1 MQQTHWNVS
10 IPEDKNNNNSEKSSG
25 CHQRIFLCI
34 AKAVKQFIDLC
45 NNLVANRSTTA
56 ATTAASPAASVSASA
71 ASVASSSITA
81 SSSSTQNLATA
92 QPLQTQ
98 QHLVQLPAGGGA
110 GSGPG
115 SATTPVRRQISPTTA
130 VKFLHAR
137 KFDVPRAVSLY
148 EQHEQIRQKEHLYN
162 IDPDVETLRSELQ
175 TGKFTILPARTSSG
189 AAIALFTANRH
200 SPLSASHTTTL
211 QGIVYQLDS
220 ALQDTETQRAGLVFI
235 YDMSGSK
242 YSNFDYDLSQKILT
256 LLKGAYPARLKKV
269 LIVTAPLW
277 FKAPFKI
284 LRLFVREK
292 LRERVFTVS
301 VPQLALHVPRKALPI
316 HLGGTLEVDHAT
328 WLLSCRQSMTNRE
341 DELLANIV
349 GVGSAVSGSAGGVVV
364 ATTTTNGTVE
374 TVEGTTIITESNSSS
389 NTPTT
394 NAATSNTTVVTI
406 RNGVSPA
413 TGSQGGVAVSA
424 AESTASGEPNENIT
438 INGLSPSHRSNSSG
452 PTTTVNSLKLNTS
465 GSDGSTSTAGPTGE
479 TATVIGAGSLAVAGA
494 GAGAATAGAG
504 TGTTTTNGGGE
515 FWSENPPSSASSG
528 FSDDDS
534 LAGQEGD
541 PKPIEQIVQMV
552 KQRGRHGLIKEY
564 TDIRNRAPEGTFAHA
579 RMRTNLTKNRYTDVL
594 CYDHSRVVLAYED
607 GIELS
612 DYINANFVDGYKQ
625 KNAYISTQG
634 PLPKTS
640 QDFWRMVWE
649 QRCLVIVMTTRVM
662 ERGRVKCG
670 QYWEPTE
677 DSSLE
682 FGNYH
687 VRTITVECNEDY
699 TVASLELRNIKT
711 DEIRNV
717 SHWQFTSW
725 PDYGVPSSAMA
736 MLNFLQK
743 VRDKQAEL
751 VHALGDTWTGHPR
764 GPPIVVHC
772 SAGIGRTGTFITLDI
787 CISRLEDVG
796 TADIRGTVEKIR
808 SQRAYSIQMPDQYVF
823 CHLALIEYAYSRGM
837 LQSVDLAGFDE
848 REPDSE

>member
-1 MQQTHWNVS
+1 MLAY
-10 IPEDKNNNNSEKSSG
+10 G
-25 CHQRIFLCI
+25 LC
-34 AKAVKQFIDLC
+34 KCVGVHD
-45 NNLVANRSTTA
+45 V
-56 ATTAASPAASVSASA
+56 SVSDGVNDNDAT
-71 ASVASSSITA
+71 VLT
-81 SSSSTQNLATA
+81 LAGNKRFM
-92 QPLQTQ
+92 QTQ
-98 QHLVQLPAGGGA
+98 GG
-110 GSGPG
+110 
-115 SATTPVRRQISPTTA
+115 
-130 VKFLHAR
+130 
-137 KFDVPRAVSLY
+137 
-148 EQHEQIRQKEHLYN
+148 
-162 IDPDVETLRSELQ
+162 
-175 TGKFTILPARTSSG
+175 
-189 AAIALFTANRH
+189 
-200 SPLSASHTTTL
+200 
-211 QGIVYQLDS
+211 
-220 ALQDTETQRAGLVFI
+220 
-235 YDMSGSK
+235 
-242 YSNFDYDLSQKILT
+242 
-256 LLKGAYPARLKKV
+256 YPARLKKV

-301 VPQLALHVPRKALPI
+301 VPQLSLHVPRKALPV
-316 HLGGTLEVDHAT
+316 HLGGTLEIDHAT
-328 WLLSCRQSMTNRE
+328 WLLNCRKSMTNRE

-349 GVGSAVSGSAGGVVV
+349 GVGVGVAVGVDVTALAP
-364 ATTTTNGTVE
+364 ATTTATATSIATATASTLSNGSSNNAANAAAA
-374 TVEGTTIITESNSSS
+374 TIISAVHQLAE
-389 NTPTT
+389 
-394 NAATSNTTVVTI
+394 SNTTVVT
-406 RNGVSPA
+406 VSGEHNTAAGAAAA
-413 TGSQGGVAVSA
+413 T
-424 AESTASGEPNENIT
+424 STQTTTTTKATSTSSNNVDTSTEPNENIT
-438 INGLSPSHRSNSSG
+438 INGLSPSHR
-452 PTTTVNSLKLNTS
+452 TVNTLLKLNTS
-465 GSDGSTSTAGPTGE
+465 GIQQQQQQSN
-479 TATVIGAGSLAVAGA
+479 GAGDDIAIGPVSTTTTASGASAGGAAVA
-494 GAGAATAGAG
+494 AATAASGIAS
-504 TGTTTTNGGGE
+504 NGSNNGPGE

-541 PKPIEQIVQMV
+541 PKAIDQIVQMV
-552 KQRGRHGLIKEY
+552 KERRRQGLIKEY
-564 TDIRNRAPEGTFAHA
+564 ADIRNRAPEGTFVHA
-579 RMRTNLTKNRYTDVL
+579 RMRNNLTKNRYTDVL
-594 CYDHSRVVLAYED
+594 CYDHSRVVLARED
-607 GIELS
+607 GDELS

-640 QDFWRMVWE
+640 QDFWRMIWE
-649 QRCLVIVMTTRVM
+649 QHCLVIVMTTRVM

-687 VRTITVECNEDY
+687 VRTISVECNEDY
-699 TVASLELRNIKT
+699 TVASLELRNLKT

-743 VRDKQAEL
+743 VRDKQAQL
-751 VHALGDTWTGHPR
+751 VRSLGDTWAGHVR

-823 CHLALIEYAYSRGM
+823 CHLALIEYAHSRGM
-837 LQSVDLAGFDE
+837 LQTVDLAGFDE
-848 REPDSE
+848 REQDSE

>member
-1 MQQTHWNVS
+1 LLQ
-10 IPEDKNNNNSEKSSG
+10 
-25 CHQRIFLCI
+25 
-34 AKAVKQFIDLC
+34 AVKQFIDLC
-45 NNLVANRSTTA
+45 NNLGTNCNTA
-56 ATTAASPAASVSASA
+56 AAAAASSP
-71 ASVASSSITA
+71 
-81 SSSSTQNLATA
+81 SSSTAVNNASSTSNFHISINSTNSNSNCNANFNTAQQTAAGTNTTTETQSTAAAAATA
-92 QPLQTQ
+92 
-98 QHLVQLPAGGGA
+98 LPI
-110 GSGPG
+110 
-115 SATTPVRRQISPTTA
+115 RRHISHTTA
-130 VKFLHAR
+130 VKFLYAR
-137 KFDVPRAVSLY
+137 KFDIHRAVSLY
-148 EQHEQIRQKEHLYN
+148 EQHEQIRQREYLYN
-162 IDPDVETLRSELQ
+162 IDPDVEPLRSELQ

-189 AAIALFTANRH
+189 AAIALFTAHRH

-211 QGIVYQLDS
+211 QGIVYQLDC
-220 ALQDTETQRAGLVFI
+220 ALQDTDTQRAGLVFI

-256 LLKGAYPARLKKV
+256 LLKGGYPARLKKV

-301 VPQLALHVPRKALPI
+301 VPQLSLHVPRKALPL
-316 HLGGTLEVDHAT
+316 HLGGTLEIDHAT
-328 WLLSCRQSMTNRE
+328 WLLNCRASMTNRE
-341 DELLANIV
+341 DELLANIA
-349 GVGSAVSGSAGGVVV
+349 GSAPAGVLLPSAAAAAAAA
-364 ATTTTNGTVE
+364 ATLTNG
-374 TVEGTTIITESNSSS
+374 EGSSSAASSTAAATATIISAVHQLSD
-389 NTPTT
+389 
-394 NAATSNTTVVTI
+394 SNTTVVT
-406 RNGVSPA
+406 VS
-413 TGSQGGVAVSA
+413 GGGGGGAANTESTQSTAAAAAASA
-424 AESTASGEPNENIT
+424 AEPNENIT
-438 INGLSPSHRSNSSG
+438 INGLSPSHR
-452 PTTTVNSLKLNTS
+452 LKLNTS
-465 GSDGSTSTAGPTGE
+465 GIQQQQQQPQVLNGDATTTAAA
-479 TATVIGAGSLAVAGA
+479 TASAATAATAASSATNAA
-494 GAGAATAGAG
+494 APGAGAAG
-504 TGTTTTNGGGE
+504 TGGAAAAGNGE
-515 FWSENPPSSASSG
+515 FWTENPPSSASSG

-541 PKPIEQIVQMV
+541 PKTIEQIVQMV
-552 KQRGRHGLIKEY
+552 RERCRQGLIKEY
-564 TDIRNRAPEGTFAHA
+564 ADIRNRAPEGTFLHA
-579 RMRTNLTKNRYTDVL
+579 RMRYNLTKNRYTDVL
-594 CYDHSRVVLAYED
+594 CYDHSRVVLARED
-607 GIELS
+607 EDELS

-640 QDFWRMVWE
+640 QDFWRMIWE
-649 QRCLVIVMTTRVM
+649 QHCLVIVMTTRVM

-687 VRTITVECNEDY
+687 VRTISVECNEDY
-699 TVASLELRNIKT
+699 TVASLELRNLKT

-743 VRDKQAEL
+743 VRDKQAQM
-751 VHALGDTWTGHPR
+751 VRALGDTWAGHPR

-837 LQSVDLAGFDE
+837 LQTVDLAGFDE